1 MIWVVSDSPVQ
12 SALCSSC
19 KGMVDLVHNYQT
31 QEKGSA
37 GKACYPYVVSSMG
50 VLVVFSIFHAS

>member
-1 MIWVVSDSPVQ
+1 
-12 SALCSSC
+12 
-19 KGMVDLVHNYQT
+19 MVDLVHNYQT

-37 GKACYPYVVSSMG
+37 GKACYPYVVSSTA